1 MLWLLRTM
9 CLIHVLGK
17 IFFLFGPKKNPEAHM
32 NVSEIIK
39 HWDYPSEEYEV
50 VTDDG
55 YILPINRIPHGKN
68 NANSSAPKMVVF
80 CQHGLLA
87 TPGAWVSNPPVNS
100 LAFILAD
107 AGYDVWMGSSRG
119 STWAKKHVALNP
131 DSKEFWDFSFD
142 QMIKY
147 DLPATINFILDKTGQ
162 KQIYYIG
169 HSQGTLLAIG
179 AFATNQTLAE
189 KIKLNILLAPIYSV
203 QHSKGISHLA
213 SYLTPTTIKLLFGE
227 KEFFPTV
234 VFSEVG
240 ACVCNINFFTA
251 ICAAIMGS
259 MGGYS
264 PDQLN
269 KSRLD
274 VYVKLNL
281 AGTSVKVLIHYN
293 QVGRSG
299 ILQAYDWGSP
309 SLNMQHYNQTTP
321 PVYNVEDMKV
331 PTAMFTGLKDFLS
344 DPEDVEI
351 LKPKIHNLTY
361 LKTIPDFSHFDF
373 ILGLN
378 ARKEVSEEIL
388 TILRKYEGDVQL

>member
-9 CLIHVLGK
+9 CLIQVLGK
-17 IFFLFGPKKNPEAHM
+17 IFCLFGPKKNPEAHM

-68 NANSSAPKMVVF
+68 NAKSPAPKMVVF

-119 STWAKKHVALNP
+119 STWAKKHVTLNP

-169 HSQGTLLAIG
+169 HSQGTLL
-179 AFATNQTLAE
+179 E
-189 KIKLNILLAPIYSV
+189 
-203 QHSKGISHLA
+203 
-213 SYLTPTTIKLLFGE
+213 E
-227 KEFFPTV
+227 
-234 VFSEVG
+234 
-240 ACVCNINFFTA
+240 
-251 ICAAIMGS
+251 
-259 MGGYS
+259 
-264 PDQLN
+264 LN

-309 SLNMQHYNQTTP
+309 SLNMRHYNQTTP

-373 ILGLN
+373 IWGLN
-378 ARKEVSEEIL
+378 TREEVSEEIL
-388 TILRKYEGDVQL
+388 TILRKYDGDYI

>member
-1 MLWLLRTM
+1 M
-9 CLIHVLGK
+9 
-17 IFFLFGPKKNPEAHM
+17 
-32 NVSEIIK
+32 
-39 HWDYPSEEYEV
+39 
-50 VTDDG
+50 
-55 YILPINRIPHGKN
+55 
-68 NANSSAPKMVVF
+68 
-80 CQHGLLA
+80 
-87 TPGAWVSNPPVNS
+87 
-100 LAFILAD
+100 
-107 AGYDVWMGSSRG
+107 
-119 STWAKKHVALNP
+119 
-131 DSKEFWDFSFD
+131 
-142 QMIKY
+142 
-147 DLPATINFILDKTGQ
+147 
-162 KQIYYIG
+162 
-169 HSQGTLLAIG
+169 
-179 AFATNQTLAE
+179 
-189 KIKLNILLAPIYSV
+189 
-203 QHSKGISHLA
+203 
-213 SYLTPTTIKLLFGE
+213 LLFGE